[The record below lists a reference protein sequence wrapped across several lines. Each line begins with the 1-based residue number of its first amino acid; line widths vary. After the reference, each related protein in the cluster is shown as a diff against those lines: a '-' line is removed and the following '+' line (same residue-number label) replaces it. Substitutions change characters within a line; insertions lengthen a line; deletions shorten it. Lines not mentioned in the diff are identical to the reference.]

1 MILSKKKI
9 FYIRMV
15 LANNMLGRMKKS
27 RMISDL
33 KDYGITIDENCDLDA
48 DSIKEIYKVLI
59 KHVNNK
65 YTERLV
71 D

>member
-15 LANNMLGRMKKS
+15 LANNMLVRMRKS

-33 KDYGITIDENCDLDA
+33 KDYGIIIDENCDLDA
-48 DSIKEIYKVLI
+48 DSVKEIYKVLI
-59 KHVNNK
+59 RHVNKK

>member
-15 LANNMLGRMKKS
+15 LANNMLGRMRKS

-48 DSIKEIYKVLI
+48 DSVKEIYKILI

>member
-15 LANNMLGRMKKS
+15 LANNLLIKMRKS

-33 KDYGITIDENCDLDA
+33 KDYGITIDENCDLDTS
-48 DSIKEIYKVLI
+48 DIKEIYKILI

>member
-15 LANNMLGRMKKS
+15 LANNMLGRMRKS

-48 DSIKEIYKVLI
+48 DSIKEIYKILI

>member
-15 LANNMLGRMKKS
+15 LANNMLARMRKS

-33 KDYGITIDENCDLDA
+33 KDYGIIIDENCDLDA

>member
-15 LANNMLGRMKKS
+15 LANNMLGRMRKS

-33 KDYGITIDENCDLDA
+33 KDYGIIIDENCDLDA
-48 DSIKEIYKVLI
+48 DSIKEIYKILI

>member
-15 LANNMLGRMKKS
+15 LANNMLGRMRKS

-33 KDYGITIDENCDLDA
+33 KDYGIIIDENCDLDA
-48 DSIKEIYKVLI
+48 DSVKEIYKILI

>member
-15 LANNMLGRMKKS
+15 LANNMLGRMRKS

>member
-15 LANNMLGRMKKS
+15 LANNMLGRMRKS

-33 KDYGITIDENCDLDA
+33 KDYGIIIDENCDLDA
-48 DSIKEIYKVLI
+48 DSIKEVYKVLI

>member
-1 MILSKKKI
+1 
-9 FYIRMV
+9 
-15 LANNMLGRMKKS
+15 
-27 RMISDL
+27 MISDL
-33 KDYGITIDENCDLDA
+33 KDYGITIDENCDLDTS
-48 DSIKEIYKVLI
+48 DIKEIYKILI

>member
-15 LANNMLGRMKKS
+15 LANNLLPNMRKS

-33 KDYGITIDENCDLDA
+33 KDYGITIDENCDLDTG
-48 DSIKEIYKVLI
+48 DIKEIYKILI
-59 KHVNNK
+59 KHVSNK